1 MALPDF
7 SPTGDLPL
15 GVHRVTIDKV
25 IQRFGADSGKRALVT
40 QRLLHI
46 YDLAKRTGHLGQF
59 IIFGSYVSTKAEPN
73 DVDIILVMKDTFVPR
88 ECPRECAGL
97 FDHAIAQARYGASI
111 FWARPSAMLLEP
123 LDEFIAAWQVKRDG
137 SLRGILEV
145 IEEEEENHDPE

>member
-1 MALPDF
+1 MTLPDF
-7 SPTGDLPL
+7 SATGDLPP
-15 GVHRVTIDKV
+15 GVHPVTMAEV
-25 IQRFGADSGKRALVT
+25 IQRFGAETGKRALVT

-73 DVDIILVMKDTFVPR
+73 DVDVILIMKDSFVPR
-88 ECPRECAGL
+88 ACPSECAGL
-97 FDHAIAQARYGASI
+97 FDHSIAQARYGASI

-137 SLRGILEV
+137 SLRGIVEV
-145 IEEEEENHDPE
+145 IEEIEENHDPE

>member
-1 MALPDF
+1 MTLPDF
-7 SPTGDLPL
+7 SATGDLPP
-15 GVHRVTIDKV
+15 GVHRVTMAEV
-25 IQRFGADSGKRALVT
+25 IQRFGAETGKRALVT

-46 YDLAKRTGHLGQF
+46 HDLAKRTGHLGQ
-59 IIFGSYVSTKAEPN
+59 
-73 DVDIILVMKDTFVPR
+73 R

>member
-1 MALPDF
+1 MAE
-7 SPTGDLPL
+7 
-15 GVHRVTIDKV
+15 V
-25 IQRFGADSGKRALVT
+25 IQRFGAETGKRALVI

-46 YDLAKRTGHLGQF
+46 HDLAKRTGHLGQ
-59 IIFGSYVSTKAEPN
+59 
-73 DVDIILVMKDTFVPR
+73 R